1 MRILTGAAANARVH
15 KMSSRG
21 ARYAEV
27 EPVVRKIIA
36 DVRNDVRNNGRNHVR
51 NDNDCADIR
60 DRALRK
66 YAEKWDGL
74 RPQQSLQV
82 PEEEIQA
89 AWKSARPELK
99 RALQE
104 AAANIRQFCE
114 WQKPAEWTHTRN
126 GITVG
131 QIVRPLD
138 SVGSYVP
145 GGRYP
150 LVSTLLMTV
159 IPAQVAGVQTIRV
172 VSPQPQADL
181 LAAAGMLGVRELY
194 RIGGAQAVAAL
205 AYGTPS
211 VPRVDKIVGP
221 GNLYVTAAKR
231 LVSFDCAID
240 FLAGPTEAVI
250 VSDTGT
256 PEFIAADMVAQSEH
270 DPEALAIFITTRN
283 DLARQVSLAAD
294 NLSQRNVTARQS
306 LRRNGVILVSASRRE
321 SFDWANELA
330 PEHITVNAA
339 DVALVQNAGSVFV
352 GDYSPQAAGDYAS
365 GPNHVLPTGGA
376 ARFRGGLG
384 VLDFVKLI
392 SIQKLSRVGLKR
404 IAPTVELLANAEGL
418 RAHEE
423 SIQMRFNHERGDH
436 A

>member
-104 AAANIRQFCE
+104 AATNIRQFCE
-114 WQKPAEWTHTRN
+114 WQKPSEWTHTRN

-138 SVGSYVP
+138 SVGCYVP

-159 IPAQVAGVQTIRV
+159 IPAQVAGIQTIRV

-181 LAAAGMLGVRELY
+181 LAAAGMLGVREVF
-194 RIGGAQAVAAL
+194 RIGGAQAIAAL

-240 FLAGPTEAVI
+240 FLAGPTETVI

-256 PEFIAADMVAQSEH
+256 PEFIAADLVAQAEH
-270 DPEALAIFITTRN
+270 DTETFAAFITSNDKLGQRVALA
-283 DLARQVSLAAD
+283 AEK
-294 NLSQRNVTARQS
+294 LSVGNAVAQQA
-306 LRRNGVILVSASRRE
+306 LRRNGAILVSGSRRQ
-321 SFDWANELA
+321 SFEW
-330 PEHITVNAA
+330 
-339 DVALVQNAGSVFV
+339 
-352 GDYSPQAAGDYAS
+352 
-365 GPNHVLPTGGA
+365 
-376 ARFRGGLG
+376 
-384 VLDFVKLI
+384 
-392 SIQKLSRVGLKR
+392 
-404 IAPTVELLANAEGL
+404 
-418 RAHEE
+418 
-423 SIQMRFNHERGDH
+423 
-436 A
+436 

>member
-1 MRILTGAAANARVH
+1 MMPQELAAPGFSNLGGAAPQRA
-15 KMSSRG
+15 
-21 ARYAEV
+21 AE
-27 EPVVRKIIA
+27 
-36 DVRNDVRNNGRNHVR
+36 HVR
-51 NDNDCADIR
+51 SCLDD
-60 DRALRK
+60 L
-66 YAEKWDGL
+66 
-74 RPQQSLQV
+74 
-82 PEEEIQA
+82 
-89 AWKSARPELK
+89 ARF
-99 RALQE
+99 A
-104 AAANIRQFCE
+104 
-114 WQKPAEWTHTRN
+114 
-126 GITVG
+126 
-131 QIVRPLD
+131 
-138 SVGSYVP
+138 
-145 GGRYP
+145 
-150 LVSTLLMTV
+150 
-159 IPAQVAGVQTIRV
+159 
-172 VSPQPQADL
+172 
-181 LAAAGMLGVRELY
+181 RE
-194 RIGGAQAVAAL
+194 
-205 AYGTPS
+205 
-211 VPRVDKIVGP
+211 
-221 GNLYVTAAKR
+221 N
-231 LVSFDCAID
+231 
-240 FLAGPTEAVI
+240 
-250 VSDTGT
+250 
-256 PEFIAADMVAQSEH
+256 
-270 DPEALAIFITTRN
+270 PEALAIFITTRN